1 MPRARRPR
9 RRREAKPPAASSRH
23 RPGPSG
29 LRQAAAPR
37 GRPPAGYEMH
47 VITNT
52 HWDREWLY
60 DFQET
65 RMLLVDFMDKLLNI
79 LDTEPRYRSYLM
91 DSQAVPIEDYLEVR
105 PEKRAAIEKYVK
117 TDRLLIG
124 PWYTC
129 PEEFCVNGESLVRN
143 LLVGHQ
149 VAEAY
154 GKVMK
159 IGYSP
164 FSYGQTSQMPQ
175 IYAGFGIDS
184 ILFYHGVTLEE
195 TKSEFLLEGP
205 DGTRLFG
212 SRMGSNAR
220 YNFYFSVWRPAIY
233 GMKVTE
239 REYDWT
245 TGGLPFHLCSP
256 ERYLGHHFVVDP
268 VKRFN
273 LENLRQALGD
283 LKQAE
288 LKHVTT
294 RYLAYMQGMDS
305 TEPDPLEAHLIEE
318 AKKVLAPGDALFHSS
333 MPDWLEKVK
342 REAKNLKVLR
352 GERRVPR
359 FIGAH
364 VHLFGDVVS
373 SRVRTKRANAETEH
387 ALQRYAEPWAAAAMT
402 LGVPYPKSFLDLA
415 WKYLLRCHPHDSI
428 AGSGVDQIER
438 DMMNRLDQARHIA
451 GGVMRRAFQQI
462 QARINNS
469 DVEPDTV
476 LLTAFNPSPY
486 PRSEVLTAFV
496 DFDKKHPVNHYDV
509 VDASTGKAVRHQEV
523 SRRDAAPVVRHLADA
538 TLEMPAERVE
548 LHLDAQDLPAL
559 GYRTYRFAR
568 REEPLRGPES
578 LLVGERTMENEHLIV
593 RLNDNGTLCVT
604 DKATGRPYDGLHYFE
619 DGGEAGHAWQHIP
632 PAHERLISSLDFPAA
647 IALEEAGPLLA
658 RFRVDYLMQI
668 PVDLVEGDG
677 NYVRR
682 LENYGNAASRSE
694 IEKPLRIT
702 SWFTVRKGAKSLH
715 VTTRFVNE
723 QRCHRLRVAFPSL
736 IPAAVSAAEVA
747 FDVVEREIERGP
759 DNPWRLTWNPTHPQH
774 RFVDVSDGRFG
785 LAILNRGLREY
796 EVTDTPDRRIY
807 LTLLRAYEIA
817 ICTVSWRWERHPEMT
832 LSQQFGEH
840 EVRYA
845 IYPHAGA
852 WERAEVYREAERL
865 NLPVEIAQVG
875 PHGGELPKEMS
886 FLRVEPANLVLS
898 AFKKAERSDA
908 LILRLFNPTD
918 KPIAGKVTLPRRIR
932 KARLTNLNEE
942 PEKSLAHTGS
952 SLELTVPKKK
962 IVTVEITV

>member
-1 MPRARRPR
+1 MPRARKPR
-9 RRREAKPPAASSRH
+9 KPSASRRPAAKGR
-23 RPGPSG
+23 
-29 LRQAAAPR
+29 AP
-37 GRPPAGYEMH
+37 GYEMH
-47 VITNT
+47 VISNT

-65 RMLLVDFMDKLLNI
+65 RMLLVDFMDKLLHI
-79 LDTEPRYRSYLM
+79 LDTEPRYHAYLM
-91 DSQAVPIEDYLEVR
+91 DSQSVPIEDYLEVR
-105 PEKRAAIEKYVK
+105 PEKRGAIEKHVK
-117 TDRLLIG
+117 GDRLLVG

-149 VAEAY
+149 VAGAY

-175 IYAGFGIDS
+175 VYAGFGIDS

-195 TKSEFLLEGP
+195 TKSEFILEGP

-220 YNFYFSVWRPAIY
+220 YNFYFSVYRPAIY
-233 GMKVTE
+233 GKAITE

-245 TGGLPFHLCSP
+245 AGGLPFHLCSP
-256 ERYLGHHFVVDP
+256 ERYMGHHFVVDP
-268 VKRFN
+268 PKRFD
-273 LENLRQALGD
+273 LENLREALAN
-283 LKQAE
+283 LKRDE
-288 LKHVTT
+288 LQHATT

-305 TEPDPLEAHLIEE
+305 TEPDPLEVKIVEE
-318 AKKVLAPGDALFHSS
+318 AKKVLAKGDVLFHSS

-359 FIGAH
+359 WIGAH
-364 VHLFGDVVS
+364 VHLFGEVTS
-373 SRVRTKRANAETEH
+373 SRVRTKRANAATEH
-387 ALQRYAEPWAAAAMT
+387 ALQRCAEPWAAAAAT
-402 LGVPYPKSFLDLA
+402 LGAAYPKSFLDLA

-438 DMMNRLDQARHIA
+438 DMMNRLDQARNIA
-451 GGVMRRAFQQI
+451 QGVMRRACQQI
-462 QARINNS
+462 QLRINNG
-469 DVEPDTV
+469 DEKPETV

-496 DFDKKHPVNHYDV
+496 DFDKKHPVKHFEIA
-509 VDASTGKAVRHQEV
+509 DAATGKPVAHQEV
-523 SRRDAAPVVRHLADA
+523 SRRDGAPVVRHLSDA
-538 TLEMPAERVE
+538 TLEMPSERIE
-548 LHLDAQDLPAL
+548 LHLDAEDLPAL
-559 GYRTYRFAR
+559 GYRTYRFVP
-568 REEPLRGPES
+568 REEPLRTADS

-632 PAHERLISSLDFPAA
+632 PAHERLISSLAFPAA

-658 RFRVDYLMQI
+658 RFRVDYLMDI
-668 PVDLVEGDG
+668 PVDIVEGDDD
-677 NYVRR
+677 YVRR
-682 LENYGNAASRSE
+682 LENFGNTASRSE
-694 IEKPLRIT
+694 IEKPFRIT
-702 SWFTVRKGAKSLH
+702 SLITLRKGARS
-715 VTTRFVNE
+715 VDVATRFVNE
-723 QRCHRLRVAFPSL
+723 HRRHRLRVAFPTH
-736 IPAAVSAAEVA
+736 IPAKVSAAEVA
-747 FDVVEREIERGP
+747 FDVVEREIARGP

-785 LAILNRGLREY
+785 LAILNQGLREY
-796 EVTDTPDRRIY
+796 EVSDTPDRRIY

-852 WERAEVYREAERL
+852 WDKAEAYREAERL
-865 NLPVEIAQVG
+865 NLPVEVAQVG
-875 PHGGELPKEMS
+875 PHKGDLPKEMS

-898 AFKKAERSDA
+898 AFKRAERSDA

-918 KPIAGKVTLPRRIR
+918 KAIAGKVTLPKRIR

-942 PEKSLAHTGS
+942 PEKNLSPSGKSLT
-952 SLELTVPKKK
+952 LNVPKKK
-962 IVTVEITV
+962 IVTVEVTL